1 MRIGICGGTF
11 DPFHHGHLEPVLAV
25 REEMQ
30 WDRVLYIPAW
40 RQPFKAGRIV
50 AAGSHRFAMAALAIR
65 NHDAFYLSPIELERG
80 GISYSVDTLEA
91 LHQQYEGASFDL
103 IIGADN
109 LADLHRWKNSERLF
123 QLARFVVLKRGVG
136 GREWGVGE
144 KPGISPALIATRG
157 VGEELGV
164 GEKEADLSPTPDS
177 RPATPDSPTLH
188 PPPPPT
194 PRIIFAANATV
205 PVSSTEIRER
215 VWAGQSIDAFV
226 DPLVSR
232 YIHHYGLYKEGQP

>member
-25 REEMQ
+25 REEME
-30 WDRVLYIPAW
+30 WDHVLYIPAW
-40 RQPFKAGRIV
+40 RQPFKKDRRV
-50 AAGSHRFAMAALAIR
+50 TAGSHRFAMTALAIR
-65 NHDAFYLSPIELERG
+65 DHASLFLSPIELERG

-91 LHQQYEGASFDL
+91 LHQQYKGASFDL

-109 LADLHRWKNSERLF
+109 LADLHRWKNPERLF
-123 QLARFVVLKRGVG
+123 QLARFVVLKRGL
-136 GREWGVGE
+136 GRGVWGVGE
-144 KPGISPALIATRG
+144 KRKLSNAATVGSRRPALG
-157 VGEELGV
+157 VGSGELGV
-164 GEKEADLSPTPDS
+164 GENPELSLVSSPTS
-177 RPATPDSPTLH
+177 HTQR
-188 PPPPPT
+188 PT
-194 PRIIFAANATV
+194 PRIIFAPNATV

-215 VWAGQSIDAFV
+215 VRAGQSIDAFV

>member
-40 RQPFKAGRIV
+40 RQPFKKERRIT
-50 AAGSHRFAMAALAIR
+50 AGSHRFAMTALAIR
-65 NHDAFYLSPIELERG
+65 EHDSLFLSPIELERG

-109 LADLHRWKNSERLF
+109 LADLHRWKNPERLF

-144 KPGISPALIATRG
+144 KPSLSKGSSPTPVIGSRGSG
-157 VGEELGV
+157 VGERLDPSQV
-164 GEKEADLSPTPDS
+164 VSTTPVTPSPTPHS
-177 RPATPDSPTLH
+177 
-188 PPPPPT
+188 PPPT
-194 PRIIFAANATV
+194 PRIIFATNATV

-215 VWAGQSIDAFV
+215 VRAGQSIDAFV